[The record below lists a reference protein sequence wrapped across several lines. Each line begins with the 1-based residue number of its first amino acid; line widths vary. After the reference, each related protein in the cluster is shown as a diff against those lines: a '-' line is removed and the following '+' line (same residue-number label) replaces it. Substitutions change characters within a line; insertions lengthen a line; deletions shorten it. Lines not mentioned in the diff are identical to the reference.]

1 LLTYLAAVP
10 DPRAARGRRHPL
22 VAILGVAAAAVLA
35 GARSIAAIAEWA
47 ADAPQPVRAAL
58 GARRDAPGHFAVP
71 AEATIRRTLARLD
84 ANALAAAVGAWPA
97 ERDRE
102 CPKPA
107 ASRRRAVAIDGK
119 TLRGARGAGADG
131 RPAHLLA
138 CMDHTTRAVLTQRQV
153 GGAPE
158 EVPAFAPLLA
168 DLDLAGTVVTADALQ
183 THPEAAEFLVSD
195 KHAHYLFCVKAN
207 QPTLLARCQRLP
219 WHRVPVLDR
228 TRDRGHGRIEVRA
241 LKAVS
246 VHRFG
251 FPYAAQILQVTR
263 KTRALHAPRRFKTV
277 TVYAVT
283 SLTHV
288 QAGPPASPI
297 CCAGT
302 GPSRRCT
309 TSAMSPMPRTPPR
322 SAAAAARTSWR
333 PCATSSSVRSAA
345 PGRSTSLLPSVTTPV
360 TPPDPRHNRDHPRMI
375 RRYESTPQ
383 PCPRGRAPP
392 ARQTTST
399 RVATA
404 CQPRGRG
411 APPVRR
417 GRGGSGRP
425 ARG

>member
-1 LLTYLAAVP
+1 VPADSSSPIPAALIDLAHTDPVQPQDADAPHLLTYLAAVP

-84 ANALAAAVGAWPA
+84 ADALAAAVGAWLA

-153 GGAPE
+153 GGAPQ

-183 THPEAAEFLVSD
+183 THPAAAEFLVGD

-228 TRDRGHGRIEVRA
+228 TGDRGHGRVEVRT

-251 FPYAAQILQVTR
+251 FPHAAQVLQITR
-263 KTRALHAPRRFKTV
+263 KTRALQAPRRFKTV
-277 TVYAVT
+277 IVYAVT
-283 SLTHV
+283 SLPFEQASPARLADLLRGHWAIEALHHLRDVTFAEDASQVRTDGGPHV
-288 QAGPPASPI
+288 MATLRNLVIGVLCRAGPVNV
-297 CCAGT
+297 
-302 GPSRRCT
+302 
-309 TSAMSPMPRTPPR
+309 
-322 SAAAAARTSWR
+322 AAALRRHARDPHR
-333 PCATSSSVRSAA
+333 PLATLGITPGSSYR
-345 PGRSTSLLPSVTTPV
+345 
-360 TPPDPRHNRDHPRMI
+360 
-375 RRYESTPQ
+375 
-383 PCPRGRAPP
+383 
-392 ARQTTST
+392 
-399 RVATA
+399 
-404 CQPRGRG
+404 
-411 APPVRR
+411 
-417 GRGGSGRP
+417 
-425 ARG
+425 